1 MVPRLSSLVI
11 ADIWHELCHT
21 SIKEAHLEEKEK
33 SEKGF
38 KRFMLALSS
47 LVVSKEHQP
56 HDDSIQN
63 LPALSGR
70 QRVVV
75 PQIIAF
81 LHGIGVGKEHVHY
94 GMARRSSNADL
105 TSRTIDDDN

>member
-1 MVPRLSSLVI
+1 MSVEVKVKDFKAHYGSSPLVI
-11 ADIWHELCHT
+11 ADIWHDLCHT
-21 SIKEAHLEEKEK
+21 SIKEAHLEEKGK

-38 KRFMLALSS
+38 KRFMRPFSS

-63 LPALSGR
+63 LQALSGR

-75 PQIIAF
+75 LAHEDWSFEGQEDGLVF
-81 LHGIGVGKEHVHY
+81 
-94 GMARRSSNADL
+94 
-105 TSRTIDDDN
+105 